1 MSQLAISVEPAPR
14 EPVRPILARSLI
26 AAAVL
31 GLQTLTFLLLM
42 LLHGRRIQLL
52 GAFKAGLKV
61 TQQDLATSDAALL
74 FGSRLSLALL
84 VASAV
89 TFLLWFHRAHRNL
102 RAFRTGPFEFT
113 PSRAVWSFFIPV
125 VSLIWPHAAM
135 REVWQATNPSIPPFS
150 DEPFSLTRV
159 SVLIHLWWGL
169 FLIQGVLG
177 WIATFLVTAN
187 PTVDSL
193 LLASQV
199 NEFTLVGASTSA
211 ISASVLI
218 YRIQQREEMLM
229 VFLSAPGAA
238 A

>member
-102 RAFRTGPFEFT
+102 RAF
-113 PSRAVWSFFIPV
+113 
-125 VSLIWPHAAM
+125 
-135 REVWQATNPSIPPFS
+135 
-150 DEPFSLTRV
+150 
-159 SVLIHLWWGL
+159 
-169 FLIQGVLG
+169 
-177 WIATFLVTAN
+177 
-187 PTVDSL
+187 
-193 LLASQV
+193 
-199 NEFTLVGASTSA
+199 
-211 ISASVLI
+211 
-218 YRIQQREEMLM
+218 
-229 VFLSAPGAA
+229 
-238 A
+238 